1 VIVTANPGCHLQLM
15 SGAAGRMPAVEVLH
29 VAELLARA
37 YAAGNPLPTAGATSG
52 SAALR

>member
-1 VIVTANPGCHLQLM
+1 
-15 SGAAGRMPAVEVLH
+15 MPAVEVLH

-37 YAAGNPLPTAGATSG
+37 YAAGNPLPTAGATSV